1 MGTVRLPVESVSDI
15 NSEGQG
21 QTPEEQQHGREEK
34 ERSQGKQEED
44 GRHAGGVGCHGNQG
58 REM

>member
-1 MGTVRLPVESVSDI
+1 MESVSDI

-44 GRHAGGVGCHGNQG
+44 GRHAGGLGCHGNQG